1 MNFLYPGFLFALLAI
16 AIPIVIHLFNFR
28 KYKKVYFSNVAFL
41 KEVKEQNS
49 SRQNLKNLL
58 ILLCR
63 ILAIIFLVFAFAR
76 PYFTNG
82 KQADRGIRKII
93 SVFVDNS
100 YSMDAVNKE
109 GSLLDEAKRTAK
121 KIVGSYELNDKFQL
135 LTNDFEGKHQRLLN
149 KEEILSAIDEI
160 KVSPVHRELQQ
171 VINRQQ
177 AVFSG
182 EGNYISYVISDFQV
196 SFAGKEPIKKEE
208 NNQISLIKLNA
219 NALPNIAVDSVG
231 FLSPVHLPGTSEKMV
246 VKVRNYSDGDAQ
258 NIPLKLLINNQQ
270 KAVANVTVKA
280 GQSKYDT
287 LSFNGLTA
295 GWQKAVVSIKDFP
308 LTFDDNL
315 NFTFNVNQNQSV
327 LVVNGK
333 QELSKYIDALY
344 GADPYF
350 NLIRLPENNINYA
363 LIPKFSLVIL
373 NALQNPSTGLA
384 NELKKYINNGG
395 SVVIFPDISANKEVY
410 NEFLKILD
418 LPTIAQVNKID
429 VKVSQAE
436 LRHPLFKDVFE
447 QLPEKMDLPQVHQ
460 YFNYGKTQGQ
470 YRENLMQLPL
480 GNSFLTKFSKGIGNV
495 YLFSSGL
502 NETES
507 NFARHPLFIP
517 VMYKIAFASAKD
529 LPLFYTVGKDHVIET
544 AQTTLGKNQT
554 LKIINND
561 FEVIPEVKQNANKT
575 LMYIDDQIKKAGFYE
590 VKKADSTLAVIAF
603 NDDRSESL
611 MKFSTQDDLEKLFG
625 KQPIQFTDTG
635 NKSIQSAVEIK
646 NNGTELWKL
655 CLILCLVSILTEIL
669 LIRFYKIQKHTHS

>member
-28 KYKKVYFSNVAFL
+28 KYKRVYFSNVAFL

-63 ILAIIFLVFAFAR
+63 ILAIVFLVLAFAR

-82 KQADRGIRKII
+82 NQADLGVRKVVSI
-93 SVFVDNS
+93 FVDNS

-121 KIVGSYELNDKFQL
+121 KIVNSYALNDKFQL

-160 KVSPVHRELQQ
+160 KVSAIHRELQQ

-177 AVFSG
+177 AVFTGGGS
-182 EGNYISYVISDFQV
+182 YISYIISDFQE

-208 NNQISLIKLNA
+208 GNQISLIKLNA
-219 NALPNIAVDSVG
+219 NALPNIAVDSVS
-231 FLSPVHLPGTSEKMV
+231 FLSPVHLPGTSEKIV
-246 VKVRNYSDGDAQ
+246 IKVRNYSDEDAQ

-287 LSFNGLTA
+287 LSFNGLTT

-327 LVVNGK
+327 LVINGK
-333 QELSKYIDALY
+333 LELSKYIDALY

-350 NLIRLPENNINYA
+350 KLSRVPENNINYA
-363 LIPKFSLVIL
+363 VIPKFSLVVL

-384 NELKKYINNGG
+384 NELKNYINNGG
-395 SVVIFPDISANKEVY
+395 SVVIFPDAGVNKEVY
-410 NEFLKILD
+410 NQFLKVLG
-418 LPTIAQVNKID
+418 LPIVEQVNKTD
-429 VKVSQAE
+429 VKVSQVE
-436 LRHPLFKDVFE
+436 LKHPLFKDIFE
-447 QLPEKMDLPQVHQ
+447 QLPEKMDLPQVHE
-460 YFNYGKTQGQ
+460 YFTYAKTQGQ
-470 YRENLMQLPL
+470 YQENLMQLPL
-480 GNSFLTKFSKGIGNV
+480 GNFFLARFSKGAGSV
-495 YLFSSGL
+495 YLLSSGL

-517 VMYKIAFASAKD
+517 VMYKIAFSSAKD
-529 LPLFYTVGKDHVIET
+529 LPLFYTVGKDHSIET
-544 AQTTLGKNQT
+544 TQTTLGKNQT
-554 LKIINND
+554 LKITND
-561 FEVIPEVKQNANKT
+561 NFEVIPEVKQNANRT
-575 LMYIDDQIKKAGFYE
+575 LLYIDDQIKKAGFYE
-590 VKKADSTLAVIAF
+590 VKKADSTLAVVAF

-611 MKFSTQDDLEKLFG
+611 MKFSAQGDLEELFG
-625 KQPIQFTDTG
+625 KQHIRFTDTS
-635 NKSIQSAVEIK
+635 NKSIQSAVNVK

-669 LIRFYKIQKHTHS
+669 LVRFYKIQKYTHS